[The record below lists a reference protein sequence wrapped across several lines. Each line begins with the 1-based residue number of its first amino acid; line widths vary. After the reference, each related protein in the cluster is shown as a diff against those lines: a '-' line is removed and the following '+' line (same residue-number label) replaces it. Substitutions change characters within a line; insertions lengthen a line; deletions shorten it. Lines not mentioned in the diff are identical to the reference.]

1 MNKEKYNKTKSFI
14 IGFLAGLSN
23 GFFGSGG
30 GSLAVPLMTGLTG
43 LEDKKAHATAISII
57 LFLTGAS
64 LFVYYKNDFI
74 DFSSA
79 WKVIP
84 GGIIGGL
91 TGAFLLKKCPVKL
104 LRKVFGTLLLY
115 AGYRMIVTK

>member
-1 MNKEKYNKTKSFI
+1 MNKEKYKKTKAFV
-14 IGFLAGLSN
+14 IGFLAGILN

-30 GSLAVPLMTGLTG
+30 GSLAVPLMTGLTD

-64 LFVYYKNDFI
+64 LFVYFKKNLI
-74 DFSSA
+74 DFQSA
-79 WKVIP
+79 WRVIP
-84 GGIIGGL
+84 GGILGGL

-104 LRKVFGTLLLY
+104 LRRVFGTLLLY
-115 AGYRMIVTK
+115 AGYRMVADR

>member
-1 MNKEKYNKTKSFI
+1 MNKEKYKKAKSLF
-14 IGFLAGLSN
+14 IGFLSGILN

-30 GSLAVPLMTGLTG
+30 GSLAVPLMTGLTD

-57 LFLTGAS
+57 IFLTGAS
-64 LFVYYKNDFI
+64 LFVYFKKDFI
-74 DFSSA
+74 DLPSA
-79 WKVIP
+79 WRVIP
-84 GGIIGGL
+84 GGILGGL

-115 AGYRMIVTK
+115 AGYRMFVVK